1 MMSVM
6 SIALA
11 NSISTSRHIHTG
23 EYNLRRQVVTPIPQK
38 KVKKKKNSIKNYYSK
53 ALNYIKTFNNHRPH
67 QQKE

>member
-1 MMSVM
+1 MSVM

-23 EYNLRRQVVTPIPQK
+23 EYNLRRQVVTPIPRK
-38 KVKKKKNSIKNYYSK
+38 KVKKKRNSIRNYYSK
-53 ALNYIKTFNNHRPH
+53 ALNYIKTFNNHRHPH